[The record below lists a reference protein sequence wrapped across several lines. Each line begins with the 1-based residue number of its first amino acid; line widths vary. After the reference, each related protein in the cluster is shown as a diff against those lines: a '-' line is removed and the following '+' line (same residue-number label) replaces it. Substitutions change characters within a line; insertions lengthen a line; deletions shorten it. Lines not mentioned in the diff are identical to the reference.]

1 MGGWAP
7 WQGCVGTVSCREPGL
22 LPGSPP
28 HRVGHGLGVPNPGR
42 GAIREDFLE
51 KVLSKQTPGGMCQA
65 KGTVTVFQVKGD
77 RQKLGRTRA
86 GDSAV
91 GEDGGAGGGGCGG
104 QRLGELGQAAGR
116 ETCLRLGSWE
126 SAVASHLGPRP

>member
-1 MGGWAP
+1 M
-7 WQGCVGTVSCREPGL
+7 GTVSCREPGL
-22 LPGSPP
+22 LPGSLL

-65 KGTVTVFQVKGD
+65 KGRVTVFQVKGD

-86 GDSAV
+86 GESAV
-91 GEDGGAGGGGCGG
+91 GEGGHWGGVGVARGWGHWAK
-104 QRLGELGQAAGR
+104 QLGMR
-116 ETCLRLGSWE
+116 R
-126 SAVASHLGPRP
+126 V

>member
-1 MGGWAP
+1 M
-7 WQGCVGTVSCREPGL
+7 GTVSCREPGL
-22 LPGSPP
+22 LPGSLL

-65 KGTVTVFQVKGD
+65 KGRVTVFQVKGD

-86 GDSAV
+86 GESAV
-91 GEDGGAGGGGCGG
+91 GEGGHWGGGWCG
-104 QRLGELGQAAGR
+104 QRLGELGQAAGH
-116 ETCLRLGSWE
+116 ETCLRSASWE
-126 SAVASHLGPRP
+126 SAVAAHLGPRP